1 MIITYLDNNEYEV
14 VLDEELVAYNADT
27 LTPYDVYKTIKND
40 FIVGSMIGR
49 VRVVFNENQEELA
62 IFFPLSSLSVSSKDE
77 YTYHLVSIDELS
89 KYNTIYKKY
98 KKKHEL

>member
-49 VRVVFNENQEELA
+49 EIGRAHV
-62 IFFPLSSLSVSSKDE
+62 
-77 YTYHLVSIDELS
+77 
-89 KYNTIYKKY
+89 
-98 KKKHEL
+98 